1 MPIALPCKLSLPDS
15 SGQTVDG
22 IISNL
27 TSTDSPD
34 NILDQGAACNVLYLV
49 TVDMESLTGP
59 SAVGRA
65 INELLSI
72 RPPPVP
78 TTAHFKV
85 SLKGITLTDNHH
97 RYSQIIKYFILKHNK
112 FIVFQIIFPKTL
124 SFRFNYSLWN

>member
-78 TTAHFKV
+78 TTVHFKV

-97 RYSQIIKYFILKHNK
+97 RYFNDE
-112 FIVFQIIFPKTL
+112 IFH
-124 SFRFNYSLWN
+124 S